1 MKTKKTFLITGVGGF
16 VGFNIAK
23 YYSKYFNI
31 VGTYRKQKPN
41 IKNIKLIKIDLSK
54 KKLSTFLEKN
64 QLNID
69 TIIHCSSKTPVS
81 KYKTKNIYANNV
93 LQMKNILNINQNFK
107 KFIFLST
114 MSVYGQIN
122 KKFVKESYKGTGINS
137 YGLSKLK
144 CEEMLKKFTK
154 KNKIS
159 SYVFR
164 LPGVVGKFS
173 HSNFMS
179 IAMKKI
185 KENKKLELFN
195 PSSKFN
201 NILHVNFLIKY
212 IDYAIN
218 KKNYFSIFN
227 IAGIIPVKF
236 AKIINILCKN
246 YKYKK
251 KIIWKQNKNN
261 TFCINVTKAEK
272 FGFKLRSTKENINEF
287 VKKN

>member
-16 VGFNIAK
+16 VGYNLAK
-23 YYSKYFNI
+23 HYSKYYNV
-31 VGTYRKQKPN
+31 VGIYRKQKPK
-41 IKNIKLIKIDLSK
+41 IKNITLIKIDLSK
-54 KKLSTFLEKN
+54 QKLSFFLEKKK
-64 QLNID
+64 LKID

-81 KYKTKNIYANNV
+81 KYKSKNIYANNI
-93 LQMKNILNINQNFK
+93 LQMKNILDIKQNFK

-122 KKFVKESYKGTGINS
+122 KKFVKESYKGGSINS

-144 CEEMLKKFTK
+144 CEEILKKFTK

-164 LPGVVGKFS
+164 LPGVVGRFS

-179 IAMKKI
+179 TAMKKI
-185 KENKKLELFN
+185 KENKKLEVLS

-201 NILHVNFLIKY
+201 NIVHVNFLIKY

-218 KKNYFSIFN
+218 KKNYFGIFN
-227 IAGIIPVKF
+227 IAGIVPLKL

-261 TFCINVTKAEK
+261 TFCINVKKAEN
-272 FGFKLRSTKENINEF
+272 FGFKLKSTKENINEF

>member
-64 QLNID
+64 KLNID

-122 KKFVKESYKGTGINS
+122 KKFVKESYKGASINS

-164 LPGVVGKFS
+164 LPGVVGRFS

-179 IAMKKI
+179 TAMKKI
-185 KENKKLELFN
+185 KENKKLEVLS

-201 NILHVNFLIKY
+201 NIVHVNFLIKY

-218 KKNYFSIFN
+218 KKNYFNIFN
-227 IAGIIPVKF
+227 IAGIIPLKLS
-236 AKIINILCKN
+236 KIINILCKY